1 MKEDT
6 KGTRYVLG
14 NGFDRFH
21 GLDTS
26 PDTFLEILK
35 NEDIYNETETAE
47 IVFKR
52 YNVLWGDYE
61 SCLADIDL
69 EQIVDD
75 QMIAPDYLS
84 DHEYDRDSGIFNM
97 EQYTESLR
105 GAVQN
110 SLKIMVDNAN
120 KELAVKTPLLIDFL
134 KDNDAVL
141 SFNYTSTLERLY
153 DAPIGVPIC
162 HIHGFRE
169 YGEPLLLG
177 YRNGITEEEYYN
189 RVFDRETIEKVQN
202 QIEEIQNDD
211 LLSECEKEQ
220 ELLYWYSVYDEVTR
234 DRDYY
239 IDTQYEV
246 VYGFYQSLKKEVQID
261 QLRDFL
267 KECGKIERVV
277 VMGHS
282 MSSVDS
288 EYMEAIEE
296 TLIPTEWRISQYQD
310 DPSWK
315 SVKEYSFS
323 GKISFYDL
331 VNEFAREQ

>member
-6 KGTRYVLG
+6 KATLYILG

-26 PDTFLEILK
+26 PDAFLEILK

-69 EQIVDD
+69 ERIADD
-75 QMIAPDYLS
+75 QMIVPDYLS

-105 GAVQN
+105 DAVQN

-120 KELAVKTPLLIDFL
+120 NELEVKTPLLYDFV
-134 KDNDAVL
+134 KGDDAVL

-153 DAPIGVPIC
+153 DIPSGVPIC

-169 YGEPLLLG
+169 NGEPLLLG
-177 YRNGITEEEYYN
+177 FRNGITEDGYYN
-189 RVFDRETIEKVQN
+189 SVFDRETIQKVQKR
-202 QIEEIQNDD
+202 IEEIQNNDMM
-211 LLSECEKEQ
+211 SEIEKEQ
-220 ELLYWYSVYDEVTR
+220 ELLYWYSIYDEVTR

-239 IDTQYEV
+239 KDAQYEV
-246 VYGFYQSLKKEVQID
+246 VFGFYQSLKKKYKQKD
-261 QLRDFL
+261 
-267 KECGKIERVV
+267 
-277 VMGHS
+277 
-282 MSSVDS
+282 
-288 EYMEAIEE
+288 
-296 TLIPTEWRISQYQD
+296 
-310 DPSWK
+310 
-315 SVKEYSFS
+315 
-323 GKISFYDL
+323 
-331 VNEFAREQ
+331 